1 MYNPLHPFLTIRDSV
16 IHGQGVFAI
25 RDIPIDF
32 NLGVTHIYDDRF
44 FNNYSRTPLCGFI
57 NHSNKPNCIKMP
69 YKKDCLSLHTI
80 KNIKANEEITVEYT
94 LYKITN

>member
-16 IHGQGVFAI
+16 IQGKGIFAE

-32 NLGVTHIYDDRF
+32 NLGITHIYDDRF
-44 FNNYSRTPLCGFI
+44 IHNYIRTPLGGFI
-57 NHSNKPNCIKMP
+57 NYSNNPNCIKMP
-69 YKKDCLSLHTI
+69 YKKDCLALFTI

-94 LYKITN
+94 LYKITS